1 MLLLTVRLAVKLP
14 HVNRQHPLFL
24 EKRMQEKKLGR
35 HFTMAGLHDKLDVI
49 ECFERPGSKLI
60 VGEVIKK
67 QRRIYRDLDI
77 QPLPRYESSGM

>member
-1 MLLLTVRLAVKLP
+1 
-14 HVNRQHPLFL
+14 
-24 EKRMQEKKLGR
+24 
-35 HFTMAGLHDKLDVI
+35 MAGLLDKLDVI